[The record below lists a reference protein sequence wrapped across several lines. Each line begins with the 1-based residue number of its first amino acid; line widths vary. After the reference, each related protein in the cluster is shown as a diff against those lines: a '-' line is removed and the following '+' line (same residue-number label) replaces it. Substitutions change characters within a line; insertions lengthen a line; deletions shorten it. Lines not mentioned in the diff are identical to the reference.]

1 MNTDRA
7 DEAIRSLYRR
17 LEPQVN
23 TEGFCQTIGT
33 KLAARKAG
41 TTRRH
46 TVRVALVACL
56 AIAFVAVAGVSVYEA
71 LTHLGQ
77 PQEVLVITDE
87 PVTSGGYVGAQA
99 GLLSNPYPTAEA
111 AESSDSS
118 AEIPSAWA
126 ESLGKAILDLY
137 PDSGWTVL
145 RAVEVGG
152 SLMDVS
158 LGPDTTSYGPPS
170 LDGTP
175 LWDTQGR
182 PGIRVQVNREES
194 GHFPQEGNPMQY
206 QEFATEYGHGLLGP
220 VYNYGAGSQSIL
232 TWFIRPDK
240 LFLRVSAGQVPS
252 EAAES
257 GPLLDEASVQKLV
270 EYMASIIEMAEVGSV
285 QETTTTSA
293 PAEAAGSASAS
304 PTSTTP
310 APSGPKLSWGET
322 ATLESR
328 TVTVSKPVEDPDASG
343 AHPEWKTYYSIVT
356 ITNTGDDPLNYT
368 ASEFTLEGNSSGS
381 VGIGAPG
388 IVGDSNPTVGG
399 EPLLKAG
406 TLEPGRS
413 ITAAVR
419 FSLDGKDVP
428 VKVRLGTATST
439 AVTLAS
445 WQYPGAPA
453 AVGDWPVNARG
464 QTYGSN
470 IDVGPENEPDLI
482 LVEATNGK
490 TGYSLKTDLDGPM
503 PKTPEE
509 ALAWQEARKG
519 QPPREIPVYLSD
531 GVTKIGVFLIGP

>member
-33 KLAARKAG
+33 KLAARKAA

-99 GLLSNPYPTAEA
+99 GLLSNPYPPAEA

-137 PDSGWTVL
+137 PNRLDGLT
-145 RAVEVGG
+145 GG
-152 SLMDVS
+152 GGRRQPDGLS

-182 PGIRVQVNREES
+182 PGIRVQVNRAES

-322 ATLESR
+322 ATLEGR
-328 TVTVSKPVEDPDASG
+328 MVTVTKPVEDTNTSG
-343 AHPEWKTYYSIVT
+343 AHPGWKAYYCTVT
-356 ITNTGDDPLNYT
+356 ITNTGDDPLT
-368 ASEFTLEGNSSGS
+368 TCFGIHLGREQQRQRGHRGPGNRRRLQPDSGRRAAPES
-381 VGIGAPG
+381 WDIGARPFNHRSG
-388 IVGDSNPTVGG
+388 TVQ
-399 EPLLKAG
+399 
-406 TLEPGRS
+406 PGRERRPGKS
-413 ITAAVR
+413 EVR
-419 FSLDGKDVP
+419 H
-428 VKVRLGTATST
+428 R
-439 AVTLAS
+439 
-445 WQYPGAPA
+445 
-453 AVGDWPVNARG
+453 
-464 QTYGSN
+464 
-470 IDVGPENEPDLI
+470 
-482 LVEATNGK
+482 
-490 TGYSLKTDLDGPM
+490 DLDSSD
-503 PKTPEE
+503 
-509 ALAWQEARKG
+509 ACLLAISGGTGRRWRLARERAG
-519 QPPREIPVYLSD
+519 ADVWVEHRRRPRE
-531 GVTKIGVFLIGP
+531 